1 MDSGV
6 DTLIWGCLPEIA
18 GCTGWL
24 TGVTPAG
31 DKNWTIL
38 FLSILRC
45 EGTALRGV
53 EYWYSNLGCSPCSL
67 SSEPVLLVDIV
78 SLLPSF
84 DSLDPSLLTDIV
96 VQAAPAS
103 SLLVDIVDTVPL
115 LCLLAGSLWLILL
128 ISDMVS

>member
-84 DSLDPSLLTDIV
+84 DSLDPSLLI
-96 VQAAPAS
+96 
-103 SLLVDIVDTVPL
+103 DIVDTVPL